1 MAVAT
6 FPATMMRAFP
16 DEGPHSFDPFDA
28 REIAMENVRAAVD
41 TARRAVSRRDARR
54 RLPMKTIILASALGV
69 FLALYPNAA
78 PAQNG
83 RSYVSRLGSDANNCQ
98 LATPCR
104 GFLTAL
110 ANTTNGGIINCLD

>member
-1 MAVAT
+1 
-6 FPATMMRAFP
+6 
-16 DEGPHSFDPFDA
+16 
-28 REIAMENVRAAVD
+28 MENVRAAVD

-54 RLPMKTIILASALGV
+54 RLPMNTIVLASALGV

-78 PAQNG
+78 LAQNG
-83 RSYVSRLGSDANNCQ
+83 RSYVSRFGSDANNCQ

-110 ANTTNGGIINCLD
+110 ANTTNGGIINCLDSGDFFGPGMVSKSITIDCIGHAA